1 MVAPGLIKSTHTAAV
16 CAAALPYTWN
26 GVVFTAAGTQSVTL
40 TAANGCDS
48 VVTMTLTLL
57 SPVTETIEASAC
69 GSYFW
74 NNANYTESGDYTAT
88 FTAANGCDSIVTL
101 HLTINQSVQ
110 TELYETACDSYTCT
124 DGNTYTQS
132 DDYAMTLTAANGCD
146 SIVVLH
152 LTIHNSATSEFSI
165 EWMDDTPYTWNGQEY
180 TESGDYTQTLQTVDG
195 CDSVVTLHLTITVD
209 VDVYDAAAVYIAPNP
224 AKEVCRIV
232 GLESAP
238 ISVDLFDMR
247 GKLLMRARSTEFD
260 VRTLPSGMYMVKVN
274 TGDRIINLKLI
285 RQ

>member
-1 MVAPGLIKSTHTAAV
+1 M
-16 CAAALPYTWN
+16 
-26 GVVFTAAGTQSVTL
+26 
-40 TAANGCDS
+40 D
-48 VVTMTLTLL
+48 
-57 SPVTETIEASAC
+57 
-69 GSYFW
+69 
-74 NNANYTESGDYTAT
+74 
-88 FTAANGCDSIVTL
+88 
-101 HLTINQSVQ
+101 
-110 TELYETACDSYTCT
+110 
-124 DGNTYTQS
+124 
-132 DDYAMTLTAANGCD
+132 
-146 SIVVLH
+146 
-152 LTIHNSATSEFSI
+152 SEFSI
-165 EWMDDTPYTWNGQEY
+165 EWMDDMPYTWNGQEY

-195 CDSVVTLHLTITVD
+195 CDSVVTLHLTIVVG

-260 VRTLPSGMYMVKVN
+260 VSTLPSGMYMVKVN